1 MKSAASPVPVSI
13 FVDEGNDKIIVSPAS
28 VHISASKNEEIVWM
42 CAQGKAVIVFP
53 GDSPFHD
60 YDEKDRSFQAPR
72 GGAVH
77 TGKVTGAD
85 KKRHDPY
92 LYTVEVEIDGTIYKR
107 DPEVV
112 VDP

>member
-1 MKSAASPVPVSI
+1 MKNAPISVPVSI
-13 FVDEGNDKIIVSPAS
+13 FVDTENDKIIVSPAS
-28 VHISASKNEEIVWM
+28 VHISASKNEEIVWR
-42 CAQGKAVIVFP
+42 CDQGTATIVFP

-60 YDEKDRSFQAPR
+60 YDQPNRSFQAPR

-77 TGKVTGAD
+77 TGKVTGLD

-92 LYTVEVEIDGTIYKR
+92 LYVVEVEIDGTVYKR